1 MALRNTSKTWSW
13 MLIALACV
21 LAGAASRD
29 ASGAERKW
37 PTDETLR
44 SGMAAIRKAT
54 LDNHTL
60 VTHRRMPP
68 AGARAFAEKVS
79 AEISRI
85 NASARVPA
93 DARQALG
100 DLLADIAEGGEA
112 VAGVVEGMSPIDG
125 IVQID
130 AALGRYPEQF
140 DDPTWQPLR

>member
-1 MALRNTSKTWSW
+1 MLLALTC
-13 MLIALACV
+13 M
-21 LAGAASRD
+21 LAGAACRD
-29 ASGAERKW
+29 AYGAERKW

-68 AGARAFAEKVS
+68 AGARAFAERVS

-85 NASARVPA
+85 NAEARVPD
-93 DARQALG
+93 DARRVLG

-112 VAGVVEGMSPIDG
+112 VAGRVEGMTPIDG

-130 AALGRYPEQF
+130 AALGRYPEAF

>member
-1 MALRNTSKTWSW
+1 

-21 LAGAASRD
+21 LAGAACRD
-29 ASGAERKW
+29 AYGADQKW

-68 AGARAFAEKVS
+68 ASARAFAERVS

-85 NASARVPA
+85 SVSARVPA
-93 DARQALG
+93 DARSALG
-100 DLLADIAEGGEA
+100 PLLADIAEGGEA
-112 VAGVVEGMSPIDG
+112 VAGSVEGMTPIDG

-130 AALGRYPEQF
+130 SALGRYPEEF